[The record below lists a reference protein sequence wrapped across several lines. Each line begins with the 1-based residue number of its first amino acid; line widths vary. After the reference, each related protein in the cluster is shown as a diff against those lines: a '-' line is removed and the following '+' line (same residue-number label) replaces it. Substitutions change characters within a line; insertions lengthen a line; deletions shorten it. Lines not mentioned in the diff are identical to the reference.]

1 MVVKMCIVMALSED
15 WEEEVRGKTKKRKK
29 LCIGR
34 RKIVKYDGLV
44 GMQMIVFL
52 DS

>member
-1 MVVKMCIVMALSED
+1 MVKMCIVMALSED
-15 WEEEVRGKTKKRKK
+15 WEEEVRGKTKKEKK
-29 LCIGR
+29 LCMGK
-34 RKIVKYDGLV
+34 RKIVKYSDLV